1 MREPK
6 AWAIGRRVE
15 ATFPKKLTADAIR
28 RILSA
33 KENAVTDEEREDAE
47 CAFGMFRTKV
57 ICRIGDFAKHVCTP
71 THFAALRRRMGDPS
85 ASPADYDC
93 GCNVRDT
100 DGVPICKELR
110 PACKFEGRR
119 RSHHACPNEMTDLN
133 SAWFDAHRFYRN
145 GYLDLLPFYD
155 PEKFAV
161 MLEDTER
168 AFQRANNRRK
178 RAFGEGFKRAVT
190 TFYA

>member
-15 ATFPKKLTADAIR
+15 ATFPKKLDADAIR

-57 ICRIGDFAKHVCTP
+57 ICRIGDYAKYVCTP
-71 THFAALRRRMGDPS
+71 TYFAALRRRNGDPS

-93 GCNVRDT
+93 GCNVRDA
-100 DGVPICKELR
+100 DGVPICKGRRR
-110 PACKFEGRR
+110 PCKFDGLR
-119 RSHHACPNEMTDLN
+119 RSHHADDNEITGLN
-133 SAWFDAHRFYRN
+133 KAWFDAHRFFRN
-145 GYLDLLPFYD
+145 RCLDLLPFDD
-155 PEKFAV
+155 PEKFAR